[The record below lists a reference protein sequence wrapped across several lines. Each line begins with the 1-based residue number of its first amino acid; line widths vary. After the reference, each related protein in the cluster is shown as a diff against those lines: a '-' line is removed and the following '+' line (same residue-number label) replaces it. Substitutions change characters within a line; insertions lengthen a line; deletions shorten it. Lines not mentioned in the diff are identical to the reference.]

1 MKKSI
6 WTLNDDQAD
15 INFCGKH
22 MKAQKKKNFQPKLS
36 ENTLSEDKANKWAQ
50 DDPRRCREQS
60 WSFIMYLFVS
70 TIK

>member
-22 MKAQKKKNFQPKLS
+22 MKAQKKKFATQTEWEHS
-36 ENTLSEDKANKWAQ
+36 F
-50 DDPRRCREQS
+50 RRQS
-60 WSFIMYLFVS
+60 
-70 TIK
+70 K